1 MLNVAVQ
8 YSVERRIPPVNFVSV
23 LQQLSSLNFENPG
36 WSIYSILLTSLS
48 LVPNDSPYH
57 HKPNSWSLNMG
68 YSRLLY
74 RPARRHRLA
83 GRYNN
88 PMPESTISLS
98 QGLRI
103 WLLFVLLGR
112 LYRWDVG
119 DKETWK
125 TKTMLSHSHFLL
137 TSLWSLNLQKTA
149 F

>member
-8 YSVERRIPPVNFVSV
+8 YSVERRIPPVNVVSV
-23 LQQLSSLNFENPG
+23 LQQLCSLNFEYPG
-36 WSIYSILLTSLS
+36 WTIYSILLTSLW
-48 LVPNDSPYH
+48 LVPTVSPYP

-74 RPARRHRLA
+74 RPTRRHRLA

-88 PMPESTISLS
+88 PMPESTISPR

-112 LYRWDVG
+112 LYRWDG
-119 DKETWK
+119 G
-125 TKTMLSHSHFLL
+125 TKKAGRQKPCWVSFLNFLL
-137 TSLWSLNLQKTA
+137 LSGKKSVLLHW
-149 F
+149 